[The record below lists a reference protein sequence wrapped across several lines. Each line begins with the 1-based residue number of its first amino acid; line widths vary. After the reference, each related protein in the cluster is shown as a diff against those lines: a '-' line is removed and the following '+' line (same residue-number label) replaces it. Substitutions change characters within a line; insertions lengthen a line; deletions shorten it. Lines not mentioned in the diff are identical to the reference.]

1 MVIAG
6 NVRGWWWVAGR
17 PQAQQLMIDMCVRF
31 FFSFFFSFYILFSLM
46 ILGSGRIY
54 GALILRFFF
63 LFFPLPFLRWGI
75 VVRVCWVLNYQLK
88 VLKMRIE

>member
-1 MVIAG
+1 
-6 NVRGWWWVAGR
+6 VAGR

-54 GALILRFFF
+54 GTLILRFFF
-63 LFFPLPFLRWGI
+63 LFFLLPFFAVGYCSSGLLG
-75 VVRVCWVLNYQLK
+75 VKLSTEGSENAN
-88 VLKMRIE
+88 